1 MTKLT
6 LQDLPQKS
14 INTCITA
21 IIRMPGA
28 QSHKAAASKTR
39 MDRFL
44 ISGGGEGNKQKKSL
58 SVLPVILGLCSELGK
73 KPNISASSCCY

>member
-14 INTCITA
+14 INSCITA

-28 QSHKAAASKTR
+28 ESHKAAASKTR

-44 ISGGGEGNKQKKSL
+44 ISGGGEGNKQTKKKSL
-58 SVLPVILGLCSELGK
+58 SVLPVILGLCSELGE
-73 KPNISASSCCY
+73 KPNISAEGY

>member
-14 INTCITA
+14 INSCITA

-28 QSHKAAASKTR
+28 ESHKAAASKTR

-44 ISGGGEGNKQKKSL
+44 ISGGGEGNKRKKSL

-73 KPNISASSCCY
+73 KPNISAEGY